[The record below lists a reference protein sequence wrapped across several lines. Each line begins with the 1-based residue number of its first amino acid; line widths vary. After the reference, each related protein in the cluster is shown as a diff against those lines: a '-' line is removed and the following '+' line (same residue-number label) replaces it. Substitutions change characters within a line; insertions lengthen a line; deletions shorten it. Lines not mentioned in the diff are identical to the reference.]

1 MSHFEYKT
9 VLLPYK
15 PSQFQ
20 DDATDVAMLLN
31 KEAAERWRLSQLVM
45 PSAVW
50 GRANGMIA
58 ILERTRA

>member
-1 MSHFEYKT
+1 MSQFEYKT

-20 DDATDVAMLLN
+20 DDATDVALMLN
-31 KEAAERWRLSQLVM
+31 KEAGDGWRLSQLVM

-50 GRANGMIA
+50 GRSNAMIA
-58 ILERTRA
+58 ILERSRA